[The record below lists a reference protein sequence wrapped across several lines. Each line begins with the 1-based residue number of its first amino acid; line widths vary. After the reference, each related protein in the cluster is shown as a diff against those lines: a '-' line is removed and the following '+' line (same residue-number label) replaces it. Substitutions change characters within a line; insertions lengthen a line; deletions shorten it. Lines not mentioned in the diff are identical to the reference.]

1 MPNASDLLK
10 IALSVIIGQSL
21 IGVAKPSKCSCI
33 ASSVPQSEQISI
45 GLPSR
50 LLRVRRE
57 IAPMYCLCL
66 SLEGISPSHLGQT
79 PISICLECILLNGFI
94 IGFFLSRFIV

>member
-1 MPNASDLLK
+1 MLNASDRRR
-10 IALSVIIGQSL
+10 IALSVMIGQSL

-33 ASSVPQSEQISI
+33 PSSFPQSEHISI

-50 LLRVRRE
+50 LLRVSRE

-66 SLEGISPSHLGQT
+66 SLEGINPSHLGQT
-79 PISICLECILLNGFI
+79 PMSICLVWILLNGFI
-94 IGFFLSRFIV
+94 IRFLSF